1 MVIAGAS
8 KAIHRAERGLTST
21 VRSSAM
27 RFDRCYQCISP
38 INKYVIGLRA
48 TLSHPEEEILTLLS
62 FYLSH
67 PSAAVKKP
75 LTSDAHF
82 YHFISAGVGA
92 CGALLLYVMKEE
104 ESSRRF
110 V

>member
-1 MVIAGAS
+1 MLSVY
-8 KAIHRAERGLTST
+8 L
-21 VRSSAM
+21 
-27 RFDRCYQCISP
+27 P

-67 PSAAVKKP
+67 PSAAVKNP

-82 YHFISAGVGA
+82 LSFHFSRSW
-92 CGALLLYVMKEE
+92 CLW
-104 ESSRRF
+104 SSVTPCYEGGGKQRAF
-110 V
+110 CLNS

>member
-1 MVIAGAS
+1 MLSVY
-8 KAIHRAERGLTST
+8 L
-21 VRSSAM
+21 
-27 RFDRCYQCISP
+27 P

-67 PSAAVKKP
+67 PLAAVKKP

-92 CGALLLYVMKEE
+92 CGVLLLCVMKEE

>member
-1 MVIAGAS
+1 MLSVY
-8 KAIHRAERGLTST
+8 L
-21 VRSSAM
+21 
-27 RFDRCYQCISP
+27 P

-67 PSAAVKKP
+67 PSAAVKNP

-82 YHFISAGVGA
+82 YQFISAGV
-92 CGALLLYVMKEE
+92 LLVHVMKEE
-104 ESSRRF
+104 ESSRR
-110 V
+110 VV